1 MGTLSAAS
9 AADPHAGS
17 ATTTAFLGLGA
28 MGYPMAA
35 HLARQAAASGGRA
48 LVWNRT
54 EARAQK
60 HAEYYGSEAVSLE
73 EAARADLLFTCL
85 PTSAEV
91 DDLIAA
97 LTPHLRPGTVWV
109 DCTSGHPDAARR
121 QRERLAALG
130 VKFLDAPVSG
140 GTGGAEAG
148 TLTVMLGGPA
158 DEVEAARPHLAFAGK
173 VVRVGETG
181 AGFAVKAINNVLL
194 AVNLWAAGEGL
205 AALGRGGV
213 DLGAA
218 LSVINASS
226 GRSNASEHLIP
237 QRVLTRE
244 FPATF
249 ALGLLAKDAGIALD
263 VVQSAGAS
271 APTLA
276 QVAGLIR
283 AASHVV
289 GPHEDHTAA
298 LKLIEQMN
306 RQEIK

>member
-1 MGTLSAAS
+1 
-9 AADPHAGS
+9 
-17 ATTTAFLGLGA
+17 

-60 HAEYYGSEAVSLE
+60 HAEHYGSEAVSLE

-226 GRSNASEHLIP
+226 GRSNASENLIP

-306 RQEIK
+306 RQAIK

>member
-1 MGTLSAAS
+1 MGTFS
-9 AADPHAGS
+9 AGS
-17 ATTTAFLGLGA
+17 GAGLRADTGTTTAFLGLGA
-28 MGYPMAA
+28 MGFPMAA
-35 HLARQAAASGGRA
+35 HLARHAASSGGRA

-54 EARAQK
+54 PAKAAEHAAQF
-60 HAEYYGSEAVSLE
+60 GSEAVSLTDT
-73 EAARADLLFTCL
+73 AQAQVLLTCL

-91 DDLIAA
+91 DELIAA

-121 QRERLAALG
+121 QREGLAALG

-140 GTGGAEAG
+140 GTSGAEAG

-158 DEVEAARPHLAFAGK
+158 EEVEAVRPHLAFAGK
-173 VVRVGETG
+173 VVRVGDTG
-181 AGFAVKAINNVLL
+181 AGFAVKAINNMLL

-205 AALGRGGV
+205 AALGRSGV

-226 GRSNASEHLIP
+226 GRSNASENLIP

-244 FPATF
+244 FPVTF

-289 GPHEDHTAA
+289 GPQEDHTAA

-306 RQEIK
+306 RQEMK